1 MRRDLTTLEKS
12 DILNR
17 YRDGETITSIAKLHG
32 IMPSTVSQMARRNG
46 LPMRQQ
52 HKLRTTV
59 DCTACATRNPVRAN
73 YCMQCGKLLLG
84 V

>member
-17 YRDGETITSIAKLHG
+17 YRAGETITSIAKSHG

-59 DCTACATRNPVRAN
+59 DCTACATRNPVQAN
-73 YCMQCGKLLLG
+73 YCMQCGKLLLE

>member
-1 MRRDLTTLEKS
+1 MRRDLTTLEKQ
-12 DILNR
+12 DILSR
-17 YRDGETITSIAKLHG
+17 YLDGDRIVEIAKDYS

-59 DCTACATRNPVRAN
+59 DCTVCATRNPVRAN